1 MKKALTYTGFFGFFF
16 ALSVFNTYPLILSLE
31 STILNYT
38 SYPWQHDW
46 WFNSWLIF
54 HEVEIIQRLAS
65 GSFFYDAVFYP
76 LGTPISLYGQAFF
89 ATCAA
94 QPLLQLFPLP
104 VAMNLLILL
113 SLSAAGYT
121 AFLLGR
127 HILKNDLFGLIVGT
141 IFCSSPI
148 LIAQA
153 KSHLVILTTIF
164 VIPMYILF
172 LVKTTEDPTFKNA
185 LFLSVAAIVLTFGY
199 LYFLN
204 MLFVFTLLFLILKTI
219 EKKIGWAQIKYYILS
234 LLLFLP
240 FVALLFPLFIHGS
253 GMTIGVSLSQV
264 RFESIDLFALFLP
277 DVDHPFFGALVQG
290 IRGRFLNNP
299 ILHSAYVGVSILILS
314 FIALK
319 SDFSSTKL
327 WILSATL
334 FTLLS
339 LGPVIHCTGE
349 PISFGLPPEMGYM
362 PYALYHW
369 LFKPLV
375 ISDCSMFFILSML
388 FWSILAAFGIKAW
401 VTDARGKTRVILLIG
416 IVCFVSLDFLGIPHP
431 LLRIPGSSAFE
442 TIINDREEVSVLHL
456 PYAND
461 MIIYSYFQCL
471 HGKKMLNPAYPRR
484 LENDFLHYGDNF
496 PTFVRL
502 KQMEALSAHSVSRSD
517 LEAAADFQ
525 SFFNLKY
532 IVIHKTLLQQKEK
545 VEALRDFIVN
555 TFNAVIVFEDRC
567 LLVLELNAVSSAKK
581 LEMIAKRIDFD
592 GRERNMIL
600 SGWSYSE
607 KNDSGRTYRWA
618 NREQSEM
625 IVKTADPEDTVMR
638 CTIAPFMAPDGPKQ
652 SLRVLLNGRLL
663 EMVTMS
669 EGWQTHDFHIPASFL
684 RQGHNRF
691 TFSYGY
697 ALSPLEKGLSADPR
711 PLAVAFDF
719 IEFIHP
725 LKDTGNI

>member
-1 MKKALTYTGFFGFFF
+1 MKKALTHTGFFGFFF
-16 ALSVFNTYPLILSLE
+16 ALSIFNTYPLILSLE

-54 HEVEIIQRLAS
+54 HGVEIIQRLAS

-94 QPLLQLFPLP
+94 QPLLKLFPLP
-104 VAMNLLILL
+104 VAMNLLILV

-141 IFCSSPI
+141 VFCSSPI

-153 KSHLVILTTIF
+153 KSHLVVLTTIF

-185 LFLSVAAIVLTFGY
+185 LSLSAAAIVLTFGY

-204 MLFVFTLLFLILKTI
+204 MLFVFTLLFLIVKTI
-219 EKKIGWAQIKYYILS
+219 ERKIGWAQIKYYALS

-253 GMTIGVSLSQV
+253 GLTIGVSLSQV

-277 DVDHPFFGALVQG
+277 DVDHSFFGALVQG

-299 ILHSAYVGVSILILS
+299 ILHSVYVGVSILILS

-327 WILSATL
+327 WILSAAV

-339 LGPVIHCTGE
+339 LGPVIHCEGE
-349 PISFGLPPEMGYM
+349 PISLGLSLEMGYM
-362 PYALYHW
+362 PYALYYW

-375 ISDCSMFFILSML
+375 ISDCSMFFILSMV
-388 FWSILAAFGIKAW
+388 FWSILAAFGIKAC
-401 VTDARGKTRVILLIG
+401 VRDQAGKTRVILLIG
-416 IVCFVSLDFLGIPHP
+416 ILCFVSLDFLGIPHP
-431 LLRIPGSSAFE
+431 LLRIPGSRAFE

-461 MIIYSYFQCL
+461 MIIYSYFQYL

-484 LENDFLHYGDNF
+484 LEDDFLHYGDNF

-502 KQMEALSAHSVSRSD
+502 KQMEALSAHGISRSD

-555 TFNAVIVFEDRC
+555 TFNAVPVFEDRS
-567 LLVLELNAVSSAKK
+567 LLVLKLNPVSPAKK
-581 LEMIAKRIDFD
+581 VGIMPKLIDFD
-592 GRERNMIL
+592 GHERNLIL
-600 SGWSYSE
+600 SGWSYPE
-607 KNDSGRTYRWA
+607 RDSSGKTWRWSA
-618 NREQSEM
+618 RKQPSL
-625 IVKTADPEDTVMR
+625 IIKTDHPRDYIMR
-638 CTIAPFMAPDGPKQ
+638 CELVPFIYQEGKKQ
-652 SLRVLLNGRLL
+652 SLTILLNGRVLG
-663 EMVTMS
+663 EIAMS
-669 EGWQTHDFHIPASFL
+669 KGWQTHDFQIPAGML
-684 RQGHNRF
+684 RKGHNRF
-691 TFSYGY
+691 DFACAYSFS
-697 ALSPLEKGLSADPR
+697 PMEKGAGRDQR
-711 PLAVAFDF
+711 PLAVAFDSIKF
-719 IEFIHP
+719 IESP
-725 LKDTGNI
+725 SP